1 MPTAP
6 RPRRNRGTVV
16 ASAALAAGVAG
27 AVADPNGPVG
37 ITLFGVAAAAALY
50 LIVSAF
56 RKTRWRLPTA
66 SKHLRRRALA
76 KVVRGRTVTIVVAA
90 MGVLFTLWLAT
101 DLPRLLVYATWWGF
115 CLLAAWLTAVALLT
129 ARRSLHTST

>member
-1 MPTAP
+1 VPTTP
-6 RPRRNRGTVV
+6 KLNRGTLV

-27 AVADPNGPVG
+27 TVADPNGPVG
-37 ITLFGVAAAAALY
+37 ITLFGVAAAAALF

-56 RKTRWRLPTA
+56 RKPRWRFPTA
-66 SKHLRRRALA
+66 PKHLRHRTLA

-90 MGVLFTLWLAT
+90 MGVLFTLWLTT
-101 DLPRLLVYATWWGF
+101 DLARPLVYATWWGF

-129 ARRSLHTST
+129 ARRSLHTAA